1 MARLPKC
8 PYCKEFVDKDQTS
21 KKHQNKTYHIP
32 CYKKM
37 INEKYEENK
46 GQDDYKQELYEYT
59 CNIFRIEEIT
69 PQIMS
74 QIDKYYKEYNLTY
87 SEMKDCLY
95 YYTKIMRKTLDIKYG
110 VAIIPYIVSD
120 VKQLYEDVK
129 LATELN
135 KDLDIT
141 KAVKQTKIKIKQ
153 PDYSY
158 KKDIKVE
165 DL

>member
-1 MARLPKC
+1 MAKLPNC
-8 PYCKEFVDKDQTS
+8 PYCKEVVNKDQTS
-21 KKHQNKTYHIP
+21 KKYQNKTYHMP

-37 INEKYEENK
+37 IEEKYENNK
-46 GQDDYKQELYEYT
+46 GQDNYKQELYEYI
-59 CNIFRIEEIT
+59 CDVFKIEEIT

-95 YYTKIMRKTLDIKYG
+95 YYSEIMNKTLDIKYG
-110 VAIIPYIVSD
+110 VAIIPYIMND
-120 VKQLYEDVK
+120 VRQIYEDVK

-135 KDLDIT
+135 KDIDMT
-141 KAVKQTKIKIKQ
+141 KVVKQRKIKINQ

-158 KKDIKVE
+158 KKNINMDE
-165 DL
+165 L